1 MTSKGLSKP
10 AINST
15 DDLFNGG
22 LKESRVQDQF
32 FTKGVNLLE
41 LLLNGS
47 SQNA

>member
-22 LKESRVQDQF
+22 LKNSGVKNQL

-47 SQNA
+47 SQDT